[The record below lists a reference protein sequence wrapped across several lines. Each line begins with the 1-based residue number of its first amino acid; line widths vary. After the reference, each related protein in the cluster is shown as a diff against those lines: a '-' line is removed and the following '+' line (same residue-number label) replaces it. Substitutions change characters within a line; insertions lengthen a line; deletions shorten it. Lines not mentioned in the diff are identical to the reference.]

1 MTQRFLVIGLAALTT
16 LFAVTA
22 TACGGDDSE
31 AGPTVTQALVE
42 TDEPAIDEVRVRL
55 FEWSIDP
62 IPAAVPAG
70 SITFKADNSGLL
82 PHELKI
88 VRTNIGISELPTLED
103 GRVDEEAEGIEV
115 VGALLDIGDG
125 RSASGTFAVKAGSY
139 VLLCNIVEEKDT
151 GTENHYILGM
161 VAAFEV
167 TE

>member
-1 MTQRFLVIGLAALTT
+1 MTKRFLVIGLAALT
-16 LFAVTA
+16 LIA
-22 TACGGDDSE
+22 TVVAACGGDDGE
-31 AGPTVTQALVE
+31 AGPTTTQALGA

-62 IPAAVPAG
+62 SPAAVPAG
-70 SITFKADNSGLL
+70 SITFTADNSGLL

-88 VRTNIGISELPTLED
+88 VRTTIGISELPTLED

-115 VGALLDIGDG
+115 IGALLDIGDG
-125 RSASGTFAVKAGSY
+125 RSDSGTFDVEAGSY

-151 GTENHYILGM
+151 GTENHYRLGM